1 MLFAAVEKKGQRR
14 LYSTVRCCPF
24 PNFIL
29 IGLSPFFCRHQNIRD
44 EVNQHRVGYLFIVER
59 KLSWSL
65 DRVAGQHLL
74 AQVVLVLADAALP
87 LSGGLVL
94 ADHDVLG
101 DLVEESVM
109 KC

>member
-1 MLFAAVEKKGQRR
+1 VTRYTNTG
-14 LYSTVRCCPF
+14 S
-24 PNFIL
+24 
-29 IGLSPFFCRHQNIRD
+29 
-44 EVNQHRVGYLFIVER
+44 GYLSFIVREQTVMR
-59 KLSWSL
+59 LGDL

-74 AQVVLVLADAALP
+74 AQVVLVLADGALP

-101 DLVEESVM
+101 DLVEESVV

>member
-1 MLFAAVEKKGQRR
+1 ME
-14 LYSTVRCCPF
+14 
-24 PNFIL
+24 
-29 IGLSPFFCRHQNIRD
+29 
-44 EVNQHRVGYLFIVER
+44 
-59 KLSWSL
+59 
-65 DRVAGQHLL
+65 HLL

-87 LSGGLVL
+87 LSGSLVL